1 MLNDKTIPQSICR
14 KPQSLTASDD
24 SCRLVLG
31 LGPTPNLYSADSY
44 SFGGNETYESSS
56 LLTQHCATADPGLM
70 LGLSRCSLINLQSAT
85 TSGRKNYSP
94 VRKTGIV
101 FPLIDE
107 GSTSATRKQ
116 GAATSVRAKIRR
128 PLF

>member
-1 MLNDKTIPQSICR
+1 MA
-14 KPQSLTASDD
+14 ASDD

-31 LGPTPNLYSADSY
+31 LGPTPNLYSAGSY
-44 SFGGNETYESSS
+44 SFGGNETYESS
-56 LLTQHCATADPGLM
+56 TAEPGLM
-70 LGLSRCSLINLQSAT
+70 LGLSRCSSRNLQSAT

-94 VRKTGIV
+94 VRKTGII